1 MMGEI
6 CRVINLVDI
15 VEHVRPHLTLNR
27 PLSKRAVAAS
37 VAATSPALEMVS
49 CGEDDISVGIV
60 ITVFLAAARM
70 RLLEECQ
77 NFALHRHGIFP
88 LVPKPRHGLKTR
100 PAQARRLE
108 TICGQSA

>member
-27 PLSKRAVAAS
+27 PLSKRAVTAS

-49 CGEDDISVGIV
+49 CGEDDVSVGIV
-60 ITVFLAAARM
+60 IAIFFAAGRM
-70 RLLEECQ
+70 RILKQ
-77 NFALHRHGIFP
+77 FPNFALHRRGIFL